1 VTRYR
6 FFAGKGGAGK
16 TTCAAGAA
24 LAAAESGERT
34 LVVSTDPAHSLGDA
48 LEQKLSA
55 APRLVRGRLFAA
67 ELDASKALRRFLA
80 PRSPRLRAIAVRGTW
95 LDEEDIDSLFELSLP
110 GVDEL
115 IALLELERLAAGFDC
130 VVVDTAPTGHT
141 LRLLEM
147 PETLDRTAQVLDDMQ
162 AKHRAMALS
171 LRGFYRPD
179 ASDAAIDELRARAQ
193 ALRALLRD
201 EADFSWV
208 MLPEPMSL
216 EETKDGVAALLRAG
230 LRVSRLVANRATGKP
245 ASACGRCSVRRAAEA
260 LVLREALSL
269 ELPVVLLPA
278 QETEPR
284 GLAALRRIGRALRAK
299 PLARIAAPARAAA
312 ARRIAQNAA
321 ERRRP
326 APGAGAALANGE
338 GWLETIAPAGTRL
351 VFFGGKGGVGK
362 TTAATTCALALARS
376 GRATLLLS
384 TDPAHSLADALEL
397 PLGDDEREVPLVG
410 HRAAPD
416 SGHRAAPS
424 FGNGR
429 GGARERP
436 AAPRLLA
443 RELDATLAFSRE
455 REKYRRSVD
464 ELFDALRGGSRFDA
478 PYDRAV
484 VQDLIELAPPGLDE
498 LFGLLG
504 LSDALSSGRFDA
516 VVVDTAPTG
525 HALRL
530 LELPEKALAW
540 VHALL
545 AILLKYRKVVGLGEL
560 AASLTRT
567 ARELRELDALLRDP
581 ARTRFVAVTRA
592 SALPRLETAR
602 LLKALRRLR
611 VPGRTLLV
619 NALTP
624 PGCPR
629 CSRAARAEER
639 ELAILRRSA
648 RGWAMLGAPER
659 AAPPRGRDALEQFGR
674 TWAMR

>member
-34 LVVSTDPAHSLGDA
+34 LLVSTDPAHSLGDA

-67 ELDASKALRRFLA
+67 ELDAAKALRRFLA

-95 LDEEDIDSLFELSLP
+95 LDEADIDSLFELSLP

-147 PETLDRTAQVLDDMQ
+147 PETLERTAQVLDDMQ
-162 AKHRAMALS
+162 AKHRAMALA

-179 ASDAAIDELRARAQ
+179 ASDAAIDELRARAE

-208 MLPEPMSL
+208 MLLEPLSL

-230 LRVSRLVANRATGKP
+230 LRVSRLIANRATEKP
-245 ASACGRCSVRRAAEA
+245 ASACARCSERRTAEA
-260 LVLREALSL
+260 LVLREALVL
-269 ELPVVLLPA
+269 KLPLVVVPA
-278 QETEPR
+278 QEAEPR

-299 PLARIAAPARAAA
+299 PVARIAAPARAAA
-312 ARRIAQNAA
+312 ALRIARGAG

-326 APGAGAALANGE
+326 SRGPGAALADGDA
-338 GWLETIAPAGTRL
+338 WLETIAPAGTRL

-362 TTAATTCALALARS
+362 TTAAATCALALARS

-397 PLGDDEREVPLVG
+397 PLGDDAREVPLSG
-410 HRAAPD
+410 ERAAPT
-416 SGHRAAPS
+416 
-424 FGNGR
+424 N
-429 GGARERP
+429 
-436 AAPRLLA
+436 APRLLA

-464 ELFDALRGGSRFDA
+464 ELFEALRGGSRFDA
-478 PYDRAV
+478 TYDRAV

-504 LSDALSSGRFDA
+504 LSDALASGRFDA

-545 AILLKYRKVVGLGEL
+545 AILLKYRKVVALGEL
-560 AASLTRT
+560 AASLTST
-567 ARELRELDALLRDP
+567 ARELRALEELLRDP

-659 AAPPRGRDALEQFGR
+659 AAPPRGREALEEFGR
-674 TWAMR
+674 TWAKR